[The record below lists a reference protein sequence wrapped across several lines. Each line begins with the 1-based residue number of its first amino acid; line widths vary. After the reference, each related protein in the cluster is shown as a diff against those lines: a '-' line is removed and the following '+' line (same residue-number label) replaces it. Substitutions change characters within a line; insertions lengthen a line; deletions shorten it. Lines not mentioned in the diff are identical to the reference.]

1 MGACLL
7 TAGDAPPLERRA
19 VDALDLEALPART
32 HGRGVGPT
40 ARARPPCN
48 AQRRCCLSAVRRRA
62 LQCQLRKVTALLPWL
77 KLQAACS
84 QSGRSCCGA
93 TRSVGARS
101 QVARGG
107 GAPAA
112 LHRPRHREGVAGRQR
127 RDRPVRPHALVQHP
141 VPARALPPAAT
152 ARALAGPARCLPL
165 PPGLRPCSAQCAP
178 VPTRLM
184 HQEAPLVL
192 VPRQCHILTLSG
204 PCRQT
209 LRRSQRPKMPGCSAR
224 QRTVE
229 VPQLGSYGFFP
240 SAGPP

>member
-84 QSGRSCCGA
+84 RGA
-93 TRSVGARS
+93 AAAEQRAASARARRWREAGARP
-101 QVARGG
+101 QPCTG
-107 GAPAA
+107 PATEKELPDDSA
-112 LHRPRHREGVAGRQR
+112 ATDQYGHTPLFSIPYPHEPCRPRPR
-127 RDRPVRPHALVQHP
+127 RAHL
-141 VPARALPPAAT
+141 L
-152 ARALAGPARCLPL
+152 
-165 PPGLRPCSAQCAP
+165 GLRGAC
-178 VPTRLM
+178 
-184 HQEAPLVL
+184 
-192 VPRQCHILTLSG
+192 
-204 PCRQT
+204 PCRQACGRV
-209 LRRSQRPKMPGCSAR
+209 LRSAPRSR
-224 QRTVE
+224 
-229 VPQLGSYGFFP
+229 LGSCIKRHP
-240 SAGPP
+240 LCWCPDSATSSHCPGRVGRLCGGRSGPRCPGAVRGSAP